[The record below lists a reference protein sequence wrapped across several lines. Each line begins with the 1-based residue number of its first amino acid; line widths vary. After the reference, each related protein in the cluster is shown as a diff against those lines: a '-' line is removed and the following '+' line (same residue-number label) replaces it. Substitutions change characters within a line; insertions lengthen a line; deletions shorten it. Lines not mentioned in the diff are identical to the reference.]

1 MANLYLTVTEEITLD
16 NNELQKVITPITIP
30 NINYTDVRNM
40 NCPSGSQ
47 TTIFSL
53 GDLPGA
59 GTFVTSSLQY
69 ARITNQTSTPV
80 KLSIEAPTS
89 TASFMISAYNSFY
102 VSTSKI
108 TGSID
113 NSFTLEDIQNVIVE
127 PSGSST
133 TIEYFI
139 ATT

>member
-1 MANLYLTVTEEITLD
+1 
-16 NNELQKVITPITIP
+16 
-30 NINYTDVRNM
+30 
-40 NCPSGSQ
+40 
-47 TTIFSL
+47 
-53 GDLPGA
+53 
-59 GTFVTSSLQY
+59 
-69 ARITNQTSTPV
+69 
-80 KLSIEAPTS
+80 
-89 TASFMISAYNSFY
+89 MISAYNSFY

-113 NSFTLEDIQNVIVE
+113 NSFTLEDIQNVIIE